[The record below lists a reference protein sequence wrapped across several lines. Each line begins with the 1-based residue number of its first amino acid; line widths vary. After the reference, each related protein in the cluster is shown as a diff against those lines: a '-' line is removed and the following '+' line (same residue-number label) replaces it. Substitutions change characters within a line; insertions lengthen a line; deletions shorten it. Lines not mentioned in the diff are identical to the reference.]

1 VKRTSRLLR
10 NRASLRLR
18 IGVGATRAHSPPG
31 PVRAPA
37 SAAASAPAPALIDP
51 AAAPSP
57 PQVLT
62 LARAKGQWLI
72 GDWQTLAQLDDA
84 TIEQHEARDRV
95 ALLAA
100 SAHLQLDAP
109 ERAATLLRRALAW
122 GCDRQLAA
130 RLLISGVHN
139 TLGRAAALRR
149 DAPALERHFG
159 QALNLTGDADAQPAA
174 HTRAVREMTSL
185 RLLPQ
190 AVDLLQQRAEAVAR
204 EAEQRPA
211 RAEAQL
217 TMLRSEI
224 SLVQH
229 ELALALQRE
238 PGLLAQPAGSGT
250 AGAVSGGEVLT
261 PEALRVASKS
271 QLGQDLWV
279 LERSDHRRSGYFVEF
294 GATDGVRLSNSWLLE
309 RLGWRG
315 LCAEPNP
322 RFFEQLRQNR
332 SCIVT
337 DACVGPHTGERV
349 EFVLAQEFGG
359 FRQDMSSD
367 MHSATREAYW
377 ADASNR
383 LVLETVS
390 LDHLLRRHGAPRDI
404 DYLSID
410 TEGSELAILRTFP
423 LDQWNIRLI
432 TVEHNYTADREA
444 IHTLLAAHGYRRTEA
459 QWDDWYEKI

>member
-1 VKRTSRLLR
+1 MKRTSRLLR

-18 IGVGATRAHSPPG
+18 HSALAGRPPT
-31 PVRAPA
+31 AP
-37 SAAASAPAPALIDP
+37 PAPPAEAPTPTLIDP
-51 AAAPSP
+51 AAAPAP
-57 PQVLT
+57 FQTLT
-62 LARAKGQWLI
+62 LARAKGHWLI
-72 GDWQTLAQLDDA
+72 GDWQALAQLDDS
-84 TIEQHEARDRV
+84 TIERHEARDRV

-109 ERAATLLRRALAW
+109 ERAAALLRRALAW

-190 AVDLLQQRAEAVAR
+190 AVDLLQQRAEAVAL
-204 EAEQRPA
+204 EAAHRPA
-211 RAEAQL
+211 RAADQL
-217 TMLRSEI
+217 AMLRSEI

-229 ELALALQRE
+229 ELSLALQRA
-238 PGLLAQPAGSGT
+238 PGLLATPT
-250 AGAVSGGEVLT
+250 ADTPRSAAAATPELT
-261 PEALRVASKS
+261 PEALRPASKS

-279 LERSDHRRSGYFVEF
+279 LERSGHRRDGYFVEF

-309 RLGWRG
+309 QIGWRG

-322 RFFEQLRQNR
+322 RFFEQLRRNR
-332 SCIVT
+332 RCAVS
-337 DACVGPHTGERV
+337 DACVGPHTGERI

-359 FRQDMSSD
+359 FRQDMSD
-367 MHSATREAYW
+367 DLHAATRQAYW
-377 ADASNR
+377 ADPSNR

-390 LDHLLRRHGAPRDI
+390 LDELLQRHGAPRDI

-410 TEGSELAILRTFP
+410 TEGSELAILKTFP
-423 LDQWNIRLI
+423 FDRWNVRLI
-432 TVEHNYTADREA
+432 TVEHNYTAAREA
-444 IHTLLAAHGYRRTEA
+444 LRALLEGHGYRRTEA